1 MKLIDKLKTILFDE
15 VTTEIPV
22 ITKEEK
28 KEPKQEVKKTV
39 REDTK
44 RRGHDEKDDEII
56 IEKIITP
63 KRDIKVELSPE
74 DEEVYMPKLKEE
86 AKEEIK
92 KSNFTFPVFDD
103 ESEIVPSKR
112 RSDKEDRYRDLDSN
126 RDKPKERRRE
136 PEKKREKPRDDVGYT
151 NAFDYSYG
159 KYRGDYKANRE
170 QSREI
175 LTKTLEK
182 KEEHKVFTP
191 SPIISPVYGVLNEN
205 YNKDDIKNRT
215 DEKKRVEP
223 LDLDTVRKKAYG
235 TLEDEIEVSLGQ
247 TYEMEEP
254 TKPVMPEYEDDDEEG
269 ISISDLLIDVEDDE
283 KENVPEVSK
292 DENESNLDEEDME
305 LFEKIILDGD
315 EDSDEQEPTEPEI
328 EEEAS
333 FTTESDDE
341 MGILDMIDS
350 TEEEP
355 IEEKVDE
362 DEEKQAEKDTSKS
375 DNKSKTEE
383 SDSDM
388 LGEEDLFDLIESI
401 YERKDEE

>member
-44 RRGHDEKDDEII
+44 RRVHDEKDDEVI
-56 IEKIITP
+56 IEKIVTP

-126 RDKPKERRRE
+126 RDKPKERRRDS
-136 PEKKREKPRDDVGYT
+136 EKKREKPRDDVGYT

-205 YNKDDIKNRT
+205 YNKDDIKDRT

-223 LDLDTVRKKAYG
+223 LDLDTIRKKAYG

-254 TKPVMPEYEDDDEEG
+254 TKSVMPEYEDDDEG

-315 EDSDEQEPTEPEI
+315 EDSDEQELTEPEI
-328 EEEAS
+328 EEDMSHA
-333 FTTESDDE
+333 TESYDE

-350 TEEEP
+350 TKEEP
-355 IEEKVDE
+355 NEEKVDE

-383 SDSDM
+383 SDSGM